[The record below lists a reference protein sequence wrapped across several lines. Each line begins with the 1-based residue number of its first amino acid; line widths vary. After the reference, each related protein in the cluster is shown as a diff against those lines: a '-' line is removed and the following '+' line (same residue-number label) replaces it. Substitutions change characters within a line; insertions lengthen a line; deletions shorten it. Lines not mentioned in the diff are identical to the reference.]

1 MAGSITTPGSVP
13 STRGVFTRASSG
25 LVRQVRTTD
34 VLAFGFTT
42 IALSY
47 IVFTIAVWSAYPG
60 ASMELATLFAIL
72 GAVGIG
78 ASYALFSAMYPRS
91 GGEYVFLSRTL
102 NPLVGFAL
110 SFSFAFWQMFY
121 YGLNGAFFAQFALSP
136 TLAAIAVQMG
146 NRSLLDAANW
156 FGSGVGTF
164 AAGLFLI
171 ALMSFLHWR
180 GAGTYFR
187 WQRWAA
193 VISIASIL
201 LTAAVLVLTMVGVFH
216 FQSNFNALAGSGAYD
231 QVLADGE
238 AAGVLPA
245 PAFDLTQ
252 TMFFILWPA
261 FSIWFA
267 ITATSFSG
275 EVKNVQRGLLV
286 GIVGSQILTGL
297 VFIVMM
303 FLYRNAFGNDFLLT
317 AGATGVPLD
326 APPFVPFFTAIAGG
340 NVILSVLMSAWVIL
354 IALFVGGT
362 VVPYATRALLAW
374 GIDGVAPSALAEVN
388 DRYHSPHWAIAV
400 TTIVGIVVL
409 ALYCFTDLLGIVSG
423 FFAFAISFAVVCL
436 WATLF
441 PYVRREQFE
450 NSPIAMRIAGIPV
463 LSLVGLLGTVASL
476 FGAWRLWEDQLF
488 TIDRGFAIGGAFVVI
503 IIGAV
508 WYVVATAYRRSQGVD
523 LAARYREIPIE

>member
-1 MAGSITTPGSVP
+1 MATNAPT
-13 STRGVFTRASSG
+13 TRGVFTRASSG
-25 LVRQVRTTD
+25 LVRQVRTSD
-34 VLAFGFTT
+34 VLYFGFTT

-47 IVFTIAVWSAYPG
+47 IVFTIASWSAYPG
-60 ASMELATLFAIL
+60 ASMELATLIAIA

-78 ASYALFSAMYPRS
+78 ASYALFAAMYPRS

-102 NPLVGFAL
+102 HPLVGFAL

-121 YGLNGAFFAQFALSP
+121 YGLNGAFFSQFALSP
-136 TLAAIAVQMG
+136 TLAAIGVQLG
-146 NRSLLDAANW
+146 NASLVDAANW

-164 AAGLFLI
+164 AGGAFLI

-193 VISIASIL
+193 WMAITSIG
-201 LTAAVLVLTMVGVFH
+201 LTILVLLLSAVNVLNFK
-216 FQSNFNALAGSGAYD
+216 SNFDGLAGAGGYD
-231 QVLADGE
+231 GVLAAGTE
-238 AAGVLPA
+238 AGVLPA
-245 PAFDLTQ
+245 APFDLTQ
-252 TMFFILWPA
+252 TLYFVLWPA

-275 EVKNVQRGLLV
+275 EVRNVQRGMLV
-286 GIVGSQILTGL
+286 GIVGSQILTGV

-303 FLYRNAFGNDFLLT
+303 FLYRTAFGNDFLLA
-317 AGATGVPLD
+317 AGAVGTSMD

-340 NVILSVLMSAWVIL
+340 NVLLSVLMSLWVVL

-374 GIDGVAPSALAEVN
+374 GIDRVAPSALAEVN

-400 TTIVGIVVL
+400 TTVVGLVIL
-409 ALYCFTDLLGIVSG
+409 GLYCFTDLLGIVSG
-423 FFAFAISFAVVCL
+423 FFAFAVSFAVVCL
-436 WATLF
+436 WAVVF

-450 NSPIAMRIAGIPV
+450 NSPIAKRWGGIPV
-463 LSLVGLLGTVASL
+463 LTLAGVLGSAFSL
-476 FGAWRLWEDQLF
+476 FGAWRLTEDPVF
-488 TIDRGFAIGGAFVVI
+488 TIDRGFAVVAAFAVI
-503 IIGAV
+503 AIGAA

-523 LAARYREIPIE
+523 LGTRFREIPVE